1 MGRGLAQPVDRSA
14 GLGPYV
20 VGRLMQAVPLLL
32 GVIVV
37 NFLLIQLAPGD
48 PTTVLVGDYPAPAE
62 YVAQVRHDFGLDE
75 PVPVRL
81 ASYLGQLAHG
91 NLGYS
96 FANRQ
101 SVAGLIGERLG
112 STLELTLTALVAAT
126 IAGILL
132 GVLAAVKRGGAADG
146 GAQVVSLAGFSVPEF
161 WLGQILI
168 VVFAVVLGWLPS
180 QGNRSVR
187 STAQGLDA
195 VLEALRYLLLP
206 ALALSFRYLALIS
219 RLTRASMLEVLN
231 ADYILAARARGAPE
245 RTVLFAHAL
254 RNAAAPII
262 TVVGYNLGFI
272 FAGSALIETVFGWP
286 GIGRLLFD
294 SVSKRDYPVLLGV
307 LLLVSATV
315 VLVNLI
321 TDVVHALIDPRV
333 RYR

>member
-1 MGRGLAQPVDRSA
+1 VTATVA
-14 GLGPYV
+14 GV
-20 VGRLMQAVPLLL
+20 LL
-32 GVIVV
+32 GI
-37 NFLLIQLAPGD
+37 
-48 PTTVLVGDYPAPAE
+48 
-62 YVAQVRHDFGLDE
+62 
-75 PVPVRL
+75 
-81 ASYLGQLAHG
+81 
-91 NLGYS
+91 
-96 FANRQ
+96 
-101 SVAGLIGERLG
+101 
-112 STLELTLTALVAAT
+112 
-126 IAGILL
+126 
-132 GVLAAVKRGGAADG
+132 LAAVKRGGRADA
-146 GAQVVSLAGFSVPEF
+146 GAQIISLAGYSVPEF

-168 VVFAVVLGWLPS
+168 VIFAVGLGWLPS

-187 STAQGLDA
+187 STAQGLDQF
-195 VLEALRYLLLP
+195 VEGLRYLLLP

-231 ADYILAARARGAPE
+231 ADFILAARARGAPE
-245 RTVLFAHAL
+245 RTVLFGHAL

-262 TVVGYNLGFI
+262 TVVGFNLGFI

-294 SVSKRDYPVLLGV
+294 SVGKRDYPVLLGV

>member
-1 MGRGLAQPVDRSA
+1 VSHAA

-20 VGRLMQAVPLLL
+20 VRRLAQAVPLLL
-32 GVIVV
+32 GVVVV

-48 PTTVLVGDYPAPAE
+48 PTTVLVGDYPAPPE
-62 YVAQVRHDFGLDE
+62 YVAQVRSDFGLDQ

-81 ASYLGQLAHG
+81 ARYLGQLAQG

-101 SVAGLIGERLG
+101 SVAGLIGERLAN
-112 STLELTLTALVAAT
+112 TLELTVTALAAAT
-126 IAGILL
+126 VVGVLL
-132 GVLAAVKRGGAADG
+132 GTLAAVKRGGPADA
-146 GAQVVSLAGFSVPEF
+146 GAQLVSLAGYSVPEF

-168 VVFAVVLGWLPS
+168 VLFAVGLGWLPS
-180 QGNRSVR
+180 QGNHSVR
-187 STAQGLDA
+187 STAQGIDA
-195 VLEALRYLLLP
+195 FVEGLRYLLLP

-219 RLTRASMLEVLN
+219 RLTRASLLEVLN
-231 ADYILAARARGAPE
+231 ADFILASRARGAPE
-245 RTVLFAHAL
+245 RTVLFGHAL

-294 SVSKRDYPVLLGV
+294 SVGKRDYPVLLGV

-321 TDVVHALIDPRV
+321 TDVVYALIDPRV